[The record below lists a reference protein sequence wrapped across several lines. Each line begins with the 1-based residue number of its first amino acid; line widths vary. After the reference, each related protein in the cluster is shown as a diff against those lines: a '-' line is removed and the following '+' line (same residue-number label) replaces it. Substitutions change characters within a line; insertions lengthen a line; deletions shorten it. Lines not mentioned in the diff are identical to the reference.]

1 MKKSKLVLELRCCVG
16 YGYMAYIEF
25 GAKEAVSS
33 FLKNFCMWGG
43 STKTFENYSM
53 YELPEDVMK
62 FMTTETFKGWLLK
75 NDVEFFTENDGKY
88 KEILSEVFSH
98 I

>member
-25 GAKEAVSS
+25 GAKAEVLN
-33 FLKNFCMWGG
+33 FLKNFCIWGG

-62 FMTTETFKGWLLK
+62 FMTTGAFKGWLLK
-75 NDVEFFTENDGKY
+75 NDVELLTEDGERY
-88 KEILSEVFSH
+88 NEVLSEVFSRV
-98 I
+98 

>member
-16 YGYMAYIEF
+16 YGYMAYIES
-25 GAKEAVSS
+25 GAKEEVIN

-43 STKTFENYSM
+43 STKTFDNYSM
-53 YELPEDVMK
+53 YELSQDVMK
-62 FMTTETFKGWLLK
+62 FMTTGTFKGWLLK
-75 NDVEFFTENDGKY
+75 NDVELYTEDNAKY
-88 KEILSEVFSH
+88 NEALREVFSQ

>member
-1 MKKSKLVLELRCCVG
+1 MSKLVLELRCCVG
-16 YGYMAYIEF
+16 YGYMAYIEL
-25 GAKEAVSS
+25 GAKEAVLS

-53 YELPEDVMK
+53 YELPEDLMK

-75 NDVEFFTENDGKY
+75 NNVELLTEDNAKY
-88 KEILSEVFSH
+88 NEVLSEVFLRV
-98 I
+98 